1 MAKTTKAAAK
11 KRAANK
17 TSKAANM
24 LETRKTT
31 KKAKAPASARSTKTD
46 QVLELLRR
54 ENGATTAELLA
65 ATGWQA
71 HSLRGFISGSLRKKQ
86 GLAVELVKVE
96 GGESRY
102 RIK

>member
-1 MAKTTKAAAK
+1 MAKTTKAAAR
-11 KRAANK
+11 KRAAK
-17 TSKAANM
+17 KS
-24 LETRKTT
+24 T

-54 ENGATTAELLA
+54 ENGATAAELLKI
-65 ATGWQA
+65 TGWQA
-71 HSLRGFISGSLRKKQ
+71 HSLRGFISGALRKKQ

-96 GGESRY
+96 SGESRY